1 VISYNNRAVMHY
13 VMGNFEASLEDLDKA
28 SSHGRFQSMVAGNL
42 KIVKQQNTL
51 SKNDDLMTVQYSS
64 LLATTTR

>member
-42 KIVKQQNTL
+42 NL
-51 SKNDDLMTVQYSS
+51 LNSKTH
-64 LLATTTR
+64 